1 MEENLKVDTSQEPA
15 APQLS
20 PVEQQAMEMGW
31 KPKEEFDP
39 DSGKEWIPADEFVR
53 RKPFFDKIEVL
64 NREIKTLKNGMEA
77 FKQHHDKV
85 KETEYKRALE
95 DLKRQRVQAIE
106 EQDAVKA
113 FEVSDKIRELEDEAK
128 QAVAQPQT
136 GTAHVEF
143 QSWLTDNQ
151 WYASDDELR
160 EFADALGI
168 MYSKKMTP
176 SEVLVKV
183 SGEVRKKYP
192 EKFRNPNKD
201 RASQVD
207 TKANGT
213 QTRGTGREYQLT
225 EMEKQ
230 IMSKIVRS
238 GVMTKEEYIKE
249 LRRTKG
255 DSND

>member
-1 MEENLKVDTSQEPA
+1 MADEQNTQVEEPT
-15 APQLS
+15 APELS
-20 PVEQQAMEMGW
+20 PVELQAMEMGW

-128 QAVAQPQT
+128 QTAAQPQT

-151 WYASDDELR
+151 WYAQDDELR

-201 RASQVD
+201 RAPSVD
-207 TKANGT
+207 TKAGGT
-213 QTRGTGREYQLT
+213 QSRGTGREYQLS

-230 IMSKIVRS
+230 IMNKIVRS

-255 DSND
+255 ETND

>member
-1 MEENLKVDTSQEPA
+1 MEETLKVEASQEDS
-15 APQLS
+15 APQHTE
-20 PVEQQAMEMGW
+20 VEVQALEMGW
-31 KPKEEFDP
+31 KPKEDFDP
-39 DSGKEWIPADEFVR
+39 ASGKEWIPADEFVR

-128 QAVAQPQT
+128 QVTTQPQT
-136 GTAHVEF
+136 GVAHAEF
-143 QSWLTDNQ
+143 QAWLPDNQ
-151 WYASDDELR
+151 WYTTDEELR
-160 EFADALGI
+160 EFADALGF
-168 MYSKKMTP
+168 MYSKKFTP
-176 SEVLVKV
+176 AEVLVKV

-201 RASQVD
+201 RAPSVD
-207 TKANGT
+207 TKAGGAHS
-213 QTRGTGREYQLT
+213 RGTGREYQLS